1 MPKLKPTEW
10 RVQVRVFAADGFT
23 IERESGSHIVMSK
36 SGVARPVIVPKYP
49 AVGIDIIRSNM
60 RTAHMSRERYFNL
73 LLAKT

>member
-10 RVQVRVFAADGFT
+10 RVQVRVFGADGFT

-36 SGVARPVIVPKYP
+36 PGVARPVIVPKYP

-73 LLAKT
+73 LAKT